1 MTQTTIPIDELVG
14 ARFEEIANVNGAWAN
29 ASVEFAVLKALDL
42 DLDLEED
49 DVFVEDLAE
58 QLELDPAEVA
68 RALDTYFA
76 TVYQHIAELM
86 LEEPGQVIKVALENG
101 CDEEMAARQVF
112 YFLEQENAVEEHIV
126 RFLDVAERDEAEEF
140 HDTLFDLWIDTIGVP
155 LGKVS
160 HTMI

>member
-1 MTQTTIPIDELVG
+1 MTQTTIPIDEHVG

-49 DVFVEDLAE
+49 DVFVEVLAE
-58 QLELDPAEVA
+58 QLELDPAEVV
-68 RALDTYFA
+68 RAIDAYFA
-76 TVYQHIAELM
+76 TVYQHVAELM
-86 LEEPGQVIKVALENG
+86 LEEPSQVIKVALENG

-112 YFLEQENAVEEHIV
+112 YFLEQENAVEDHIV
-126 RFLDVAERDEAEEF
+126 RFLDAAGQDDLDEF
-140 HDTLFDLWIDTIGVP
+140 HDALFDHWIDTIGVP

-160 HTMI
+160 HSGI